1 MELFSLDSVISIIV
15 TCNCLPFSG
24 SRSIFRRHVSWQV
37 LKIAFRGPQTWNFS
51 GGGHPETPPTRLVPS
66 ALAIM
71 RPRCKNSSFGPVY
84 ASAETH
90 LIEVCLVTL
99 TVRSVC
105 EREKEKRKWGTVHA
119 TPLSLP
125 IKTGEWYLQRR
136 SHSTGR
142 ILIYTAW
149 KIWPDTL
156 FIRDFV
162 LLDVWFL
169 CTVKVVPCEQKTFT
183 HKLQPVENS
192 SGAVPCEHNSTIIL
206 GL

>member
-1 MELFSLDSVISIIV
+1 MELFSLDSVILIIV

-37 LKIAFRGPQTWNFS
+37 LKIAFLGPQTWNFS

-71 RPRCKNSSFGPVY
+71 RPRYKNSSFGPVY

-105 EREKEKRKWGTVHA
+105 EREKEKRKWGTVHV

-136 SHSTGR
+136 SHSSGR
-142 ILIYTAW
+142 IFHPLKNLTGHFVHTGLWTARRLISLYGSGSS
-149 KIWPDTL
+149 
-156 FIRDFV
+156 
-162 LLDVWFL
+162 VW
-169 CTVKVVPCEQKTFT
+169 T
-183 HKLQPVENS
+183 ENLN
-192 SGAVPCEHNSTIIL
+192 A
-206 GL
+206 